1 MICLEIQT
9 DKRPRQSDKTFL
21 FFSIRGFKVAFF
33 ENILSYK
40 KNLVCSDM
48 WHCCQ
53 IISPLNTVH
62 IKSRSIYAIFTVV
75 QKYGI
80 TRCGFFQSKIKI
92 GQKTPHFLSEKSQVL
107 VTLFF
112 PLFLA
117 HFFSF
122 SDVETFFDG
131 LTLLNYFFHSMHLSY
146 FTITTKIF
154 NYKI

>member
-80 TRCGFFQSKIKI
+80 TRCGFFQSKIKV
-92 GQKTPHFLSEKSQVL
+92 GQKNAIFFVGKKPGTSNSVFSSFSCAF
-107 VTLFF
+107 FF
-112 PLFLA
+112 PLVMLKHFLMVS
-117 HFFSF
+117 HYLKLLFSF
-122 SDVETFFDG
+122 NAS
-131 LTLLNYFFHSMHLSY
+131 
-146 FTITTKIF
+146 
-154 NYKI
+154 